1 MALAWVRNIF
11 KPHSRRKKLK
21 RGRHIMVN
29 IKTLNFHHG
38 EKLVQLLHEKNLK
51 IATAESCTG
60 GLISKMIT
68 DVSGASSVFECGIC
82 SYSDRIKE
90 NLLNVHR
97 STLEKYSAVSS
108 QVAIEMAENVRKI
121 SNADIGLSTTGYAGP
136 SATSKNE
143 KVGLVYIG
151 ISTEKFSKAIKLN
164 IKTKYLNS
172 TRNNIRKIASAKAIL
187 LVIRTAKNFSIL

>member
-1 MALAWVRNIF
+1 
-11 KPHSRRKKLK
+11 
-21 RGRHIMVN
+21 MVN

-68 DVSGASSVFECGIC
+68 DVSGASNVFECGIC
-82 SYSDRIKE
+82 SYSDRIKK
-90 NLLNVHR
+90 NFLNVHR

-172 TRNNIRKIASAKAIL
+172 ARNNIRKIASAKAIL
-187 LVIRTAKNFSIL
+187 LAIRTAKNFSIL

>member
-1 MALAWVRNIF
+1 
-11 KPHSRRKKLK
+11 
-21 RGRHIMVN
+21 MVN
-29 IKTLNFHHG
+29 IKTLNFHYE

-51 IATAESCTG
+51 IATAESCTS

-82 SYSDRIKE
+82 SYPDRIKK

>member
-1 MALAWVRNIF
+1 MALTWVRNIF
-11 KPHSRRKKLK
+11 KTHSRRKKLK
-21 RGRHIMVN
+21 RGLHTMVN
-29 IKTLNFHHG
+29 IKNLNFHHG

-60 GLISKMIT
+60 GLISKTIT
-68 DVSGASSVFECGIC
+68 DVSGASNVFECGIC

-90 NLLNVHR
+90 NLLNIHR

-187 LVIRTAKNFSIL
+187 LAIRTTKNFSIL

>member
-1 MALAWVRNIF
+1 
-11 KPHSRRKKLK
+11 
-21 RGRHIMVN
+21 MVN
-29 IKTLNFHHG
+29 IKNLNFNYG
-38 EKLVQLLHEKNLK
+38 KKLVQLLHEKNLK

-68 DVSGASSVFECGIC
+68 DVSGASNVFECGIC

-90 NLLNVHR
+90 NLLNVHC
-97 STLEKYSAVSS
+97 STLKKYSAVSS

-136 SATSKNE
+136 FATSKNE

-151 ISTEKFSKAIKLN
+151 ISTKKSSKAIKLN
-164 IKTKYLNS
+164 IKTKYINS
-172 TRNNIRKIASAKAIL
+172 TRNNTRKIASAKAIFL
-187 LVIRTAKNFSIL
+187 SINVIREL

>member
-1 MALAWVRNIF
+1 
-11 KPHSRRKKLK
+11 
-21 RGRHIMVN
+21 MVN
-29 IKTLNFHHG
+29 IKNLNFHYE

-68 DVSGASSVFECGIC
+68 DVSGASNVFECGIC
-82 SYSDRIKE
+82 SYSDRIKK
-90 NLLNVHR
+90 NILNVHR
-97 STLEKYSAVSS
+97 STLEKHSAVSS

-121 SNADIGLSTTGYAGP
+121 SNADIGLSTTGYTGP

-172 TRNNIRKIASAKAIL
+172 TRNNIRKIASVKAIL
-187 LVIRTAKNFSIL
+187 LAIRTTKNFSIL